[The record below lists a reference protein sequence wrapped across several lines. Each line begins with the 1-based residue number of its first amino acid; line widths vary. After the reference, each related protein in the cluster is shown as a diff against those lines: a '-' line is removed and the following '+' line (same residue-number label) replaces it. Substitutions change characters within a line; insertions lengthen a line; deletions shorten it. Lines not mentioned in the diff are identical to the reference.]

1 MEMTGEYRIAAPRE
15 RVWAALNDPEV
26 LKACIPGC
34 ESLEK
39 TSENEMTAA
48 VTAKVGPV
56 KAKFTGAVTLLNI
69 RPPEGYTISG
79 EGKGGVA
86 GFAKGGADVALTED
100 GPDATILKYEAKAQ
114 VGGKLAQLG
123 ARLIDSTAKK
133 MADDFFGAF
142 AARVAAEAAAEAGAT
157 MTGDALPVETAEL
170 IEAESRSSIAP
181 TDVPIIGAPGAAG
194 GMIRGAEHAVED
206 AEEKMEVAAG
216 KGVLG
221 GPVVWGM
228 IAVAVLILL
237 LWAFN

>member
-39 TSENEMTAA
+39 TSDNEMTAA

-86 GFAKGGADVALTED
+86 GFAKGGADVELVED
-100 GPDATILKYEAKAQ
+100 GPSATLLKYAAKAQ

-142 AARVAAEAAAEAGAT
+142 AAKVAASSAATDASAGIAGPGGASLSEEEAEI
-157 MTGDALPVETAEL
+157 
-170 IEAESRSSIAP
+170 IEAESRPSIAP
-181 TDVPIIGAPGAAG
+181 TDAPIIAPAGAHG
-194 GMIRGAEHAVED
+194 GVVHEVEA

-221 GPVVWGM
+221 GPVVWGLL
-228 IAVAVLILL
+228 AVAALIIL